1 MSIYTEAEHA
11 IALSDTLWW
20 IEHPPMTAAERYAY
34 GLYQYRL
41 KDYNEAFHW
50 FSLAASDG
58 IQDAWFD
65 MGQCL
70 LQEMCIR
77 DRLISLE

>member
-20 IEHPPMTAAERYAY
+20 IEHPPMTAVERYAY

-41 KDYNEAFHW
+41 KDYNEAFH
-50 FSLAASDG
+50 
-58 IQDAWFD
+58 
-65 MGQCL
+65 
-70 LQEMCIR
+70 
-77 DRLISLE
+77 